1 MEVTCLSVTVD
12 RERVVSDVTDTV
24 MLPGA
29 SCL

>member
-12 RERVVSDVTDTV
+12 RERVSDVTDTV